1 MDIRLRRSPLY
12 LEYTM
17 DKIIPSEYKL
27 PVKVASYDVGAND
40 VMRLSAVLRYQ
51 QEAGEQH
58 LVDAGLGWQ
67 ALMQTGM
74 VFVTSRWH
82 TLIRRLPAMEEQVTL
97 ATWHRY
103 RKGPRFIRGYQWRD
117 AEGNVLIEGVMQF
130 ALVSVTEHR
139 LLRGDELAGAALL
152 PDNGTPIHCSDPA
165 RFPVSGVEPVGEYRV
180 RWSDID
186 RNGHMNNT
194 HYADLML
201 DGLSAERLAG
211 QPAEVDLHFAG
222 ECRLGDTLTLSACEA
237 EGVTTVTGDTARGRS
252 FAARIRWGE

>member
-1 MDIRLRRSPLY
+1 
-12 LEYTM
+12 M
-17 DKIIPSEYKL
+17 DKIIPNEYKL
-27 PVKVASYDVGAND
+27 PLKVASYDVGAND

-67 ALMQTGM
+67 DMMQMGM

-82 TLIRRLPAMEEQVTL
+82 TVIHRLPAMEERVTL
-97 ATWHRY
+97 TTWHRN
-103 RKGPRFIRGYQWRD
+103 RKGPRFFRCYEWRD
-117 AEGNVLIEGVMQF
+117 AAGNLLVEGVMQF

-139 LLRGDELAGAALL
+139 LLRGDEFMERAPL
-152 PDNGTPIHCSDPA
+152 PDAWRNVSCGDPA

-222 ECRLGDTLTLSACEA
+222 ECVMGDTLTLSSCEDGA
-237 EGVTTVTGDTARGRS
+237 VTTVTGDTARGRS

>member
-1 MDIRLRRSPLY
+1 MN
-12 LEYTM
+12 
-17 DKIIPSEYKL
+17 KIIPTEYKL
-27 PVKVASYDVGAND
+27 PVKVASYDVGAGG
-40 VMRLSAVLRYQ
+40 VMRLSAILRYQ

-67 ALMQTGM
+67 DMLKMGM

-82 TLIRRLPAMEEQVTL
+82 TLIHRLPAMEEQVTL
-97 ATWHRY
+97 TTWHRN
-103 RKGPRFIRGYQWRD
+103 RKGPRFFRCYEWRD
-117 AEGNVLIEGVMQF
+117 AAGNLLVEGVMQF

-139 LLRGDELAGAALL
+139 LLRGDEFMERAPL
-152 PDNGTPIHCSDPA
+152 PDTDRDVTCGDPA

-186 RNGHMNNT
+186 RNGHLNNT

-222 ECRLGDTLTLSACEA
+222 ECVMGDTLTLSACEA
-237 EGVTTVTGDTARGRS
+237 EGVTTVTGDTDRGRS
-252 FAARIRWGE
+252 FAARIRWED

>member
-1 MDIRLRRSPLY
+1 
-12 LEYTM
+12 M
-17 DKIIPSEYKL
+17 DKIIPTEYKI

-40 VMRLSAVLRYQ
+40 VMRLSAILRYQ

-67 ALMQTGM
+67 DMMKMGM

-82 TLIRRLPAMEEQVTL
+82 TLIHRLPAMEEQVTL
-97 ATWHRY
+97 TTWHRN
-103 RKGPRFIRGYQWRD
+103 RKGPRFFRCYEWRD
-117 AEGNVLIEGVMQF
+117 AAGDLLVEGVMQF

-139 LLRGDELAGAALL
+139 LLRGDEFMERAPL
-152 PDNGTPIHCSDPA
+152 PDARRNVSCGDPA

-186 RNGHMNNT
+186 RNGHLNNT

-222 ECRLGDTLTLSACEA
+222 ECVMGDILALSACEDGA
-237 EGVTTVTGDTARGRS
+237 VTTVTGDTARGRS